1 MNYVGIDI
9 GGTNIKAGLVD
20 ESGKVRKTL
29 RTATEVDDLDALVSS
44 LSKLLKKFRAFDN
57 IDAVGIGIPGLRNT
71 RTHRIETSPNI
82 PCIHNLN
89 LEELLSKPL
98 KLPVI
103 TENDANAGA
112 YGEWV
117 CGAGR
122 KLQFMA
128 YITIGTGLGCGL
140 ILNGALYRGASGF
153 AGELGHVNIEPT
165 GRECACG
172 STGCLETRV
181 SAQGIVETARDF
193 MKNTKSSLHKIPNL
207 TAEIIYAHALRED
220 AAAAATFQDTGI
232 MLGIACSDLINLLN
246 LEKIVVGGG
255 VMASGDLL
263 LGAASAE
270 VGRRAFAP
278 AARICPIVQSQLWP
292 NAGMIGAAMLARDR
306 Q

>member
-9 GGTNIKAGLVD
+9 GGTNIKAGLID
-20 ESGKVRKTL
+20 ESGKVHKTL
-29 RTATEVDDLDALVSS
+29 GTLTIVDDLDGLISS
-44 LSKLLKKFRAFDN
+44 LSNLLKEFQASAN

-82 PCIHNLN
+82 PCVHNLN

-122 KLQFMA
+122 NLQFMA
-128 YITIGTGLGCGL
+128 YITIGTGLGGGL
-140 ILNGALYRGASGF
+140 ILNGALYRGACGF
-153 AGELGHVNIEPT
+153 AGELGHVNIDPM
-165 GRECACG
+165 GRQCACG
-172 STGCLETRV
+172 ARGCLETRV
-181 SAQGIVETARDF
+181 SAHGIVETAQEYMR
-193 MKNTKSSLHKIPNL
+193 NTKSTLHSIPHL
-207 TAEIIYAHALRED
+207 TAEIIYERALAGD
-220 AAAAATFQDTGI
+220 AAAAAAFQDTGI
-232 MLGIACSDLINLLN
+232 SLGIACADLINLLN
-246 LEKIVVGGG
+246 LEMIVVGGG
-255 VMASGDLL
+255 VMASGKLL
-263 LGAASAE
+263 LGSAIAE
-270 VGRRAFAP
+270 VQRRAFAP